1 MLSPDQ
7 IPEKWSNIA
16 CVYERAFEKLTTQF
30 SEEAVRLL
38 DIKPAETVL
47 DVATG
52 TGSLSLVAAKSGA
65 DVLATD
71 FAEGMI
77 KRLDER
83 LETKRI
89 HNIRTQVMDGQSL
102 SVDDASFDVSA
113 SIVGVIFFPD
123 IQKGLSELKRVLNS
137 QGRCAVV
144 CWDEPQHFEMMT
156 YLKQAISDAVP
167 DFEMP
172 TQTPVWARLCGEQLL
187 KEGLLNAGFKRVEVT
202 QMQGVLELESAEQF
216 WLDFTSSAPPLA
228 ALFESLGADNTK
240 KVGEKFVDLVTQ
252 GGSVSSPTLSAK
264 ACIGIA
270 YVN

>member
-38 DIKPAETVL
+38 DLKPAESVL

-52 TGSLSLVAAKSGA
+52 TGSLSLVAARLGA

-77 KRLDER
+77 KRLDQR
-83 LETKRI
+83 LEDQHI
-89 HNIRTQVMDGQSL
+89 HNVKAEVMDGQCL
-102 SVDDASFDVSA
+102 SVEDASFDVSA
-113 SIVGVIFFPD
+113 SVVGVIFFPD
-123 IQKGLSELKRVLNS
+123 IQKGLNELKRVLKP

-144 CWDEPQHFEMMT
+144 CWDQPQHFEMMT
-156 YLKQAISDAVP
+156 YLKQAIAEAVP
-167 DFEMP
+167 EFDMP
-172 TQTPVWARLCGEQLL
+172 TQTPVWARLCGGQSL
-187 KEGLLNAGFKRVEVT
+187 KEGLLDAGFKRVEVT
-202 QMQGVLELESAEQF
+202 EMQGVLELESAEKF

-228 ALFESLGADNTK
+228 ALFESLGFENTK
-240 KVGEKFVDLVTQ
+240 KVGEKFVELVTED
-252 GGSVSSPTLSAK
+252 GRISSPTLSAK

>member
-16 CVYERAFEKLTTQF
+16 CVYERAFEKLTAQF

-38 DIKPAETVL
+38 ELKPAESVL

-52 TGSLSLVAAKSGA
+52 TGSLSLVAAKMGA

-77 KRLDER
+77 ER
-83 LETKRI
+83 LEQRLENKHI
-89 HNIRTQVMDGQSL
+89 HNVKAEVMDGQQL
-102 SVDDASFDVSA
+102 SVEDASFDVSA
-113 SIVGVIFFPD
+113 SVVGVIFFPD
-123 IQKGLSELKRVLNS
+123 IQKGLSELKRVLKP

-144 CWDEPQHFEMMT
+144 CWDDPQHFEMMT
-156 YLKQAISDAVP
+156 YLKQAIAEAVP
-167 DFEMP
+167 AFEMP
-172 TQTPVWARLCGEQLL
+172 TQAPVWARLCGQQSL
-187 KEGLLNAGFKRVEVT
+187 KEGLLDAGFKRVEVR
-202 QMQGVLELESAEQF
+202 QMQGLLELESAEQF

-228 ALFESLGADNTK
+228 SLFESLGIENTK
-240 KVGEKFVDLVTQ
+240 KVGEKFVELVTES
-252 GGSVSSPTLSAK
+252 GRISSPILSAQ